1 MISRF
6 FSFLFSRG
14 LWVFLGLLVISF
26 LIWTVGPSLSINNLY
41 LLDSQEVRLWVIGTI
56 WVIWLLRIIWRKWRE
71 GRLNAQ
77 LLGQLR
83 KPRPEAELKELPE
96 AERAELKVLSER
108 FDEAI
113 TLLRN
118 SRFEASETKSPLARF
133 SKQYLYQLPW

>member
-26 LIWTVGPSLSINNLY
+26 LIWTIGPSLSVNNWY
-41 LLDSQEVRLWVIGTI
+41 LLYSPKVRLWVIGTI
-56 WVIWLLRIIWRKWRE
+56 WGSWLLRIVWRKWRE
-71 GRLNAQ
+71 GRLIAQ
-77 LLGQLR
+77 LLGEVR
-83 KPRPEAELKELPE
+83 KPRPEAELKALPE
-96 AERAELKVLSER
+96 AERVEIKVLSER

-118 SRFEASETKSPLARF
+118 SR
-133 SKQYLYQLPW
+133 